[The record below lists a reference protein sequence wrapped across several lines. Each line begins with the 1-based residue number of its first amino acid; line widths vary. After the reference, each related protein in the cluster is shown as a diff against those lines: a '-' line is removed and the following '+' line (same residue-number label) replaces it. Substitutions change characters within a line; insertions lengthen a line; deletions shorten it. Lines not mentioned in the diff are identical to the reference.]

1 MVQTEN
7 VNYEGAV
14 LLKLSLINQFDC
26 LKKDLY
32 DEETVEQ
39 VEYLFSEHNHP
50 QPLSNLDNLKKIKV
64 QREWSIIF
72 NFKNQC

>member
-26 LKKDLY
+26 LKKDLCGG
-32 DEETVEQ
+32 EMVGQ
-39 VEYLFSEHNHP
+39 VVYLFSEHNHP
-50 QPLSNLDNLKKIKV
+50 QPLSNLDSLKKIKAK
-64 QREWSIIF
+64 RE
-72 NFKNQC
+72 